1 MDEVLTL
8 QEVSSFLKISE
19 PELRKLMLLN
29 EIDYFEIGEKNS
41 KRKAKRRFLKEDI
54 IAFIKKRKNR
64 KDEKYDI

>member
-1 MDEVLTL
+1 MNEVLTL

-41 KRKAKRRFLKEDI
+41 KRKAKRFLKEDI

>member
-41 KRKAKRRFLKEDI
+41 KRKAKRFLKEDI